1 MTEQHVLF
9 QDVVPYDIPSSL
21 DALRGPATGRLT
33 LPLHIW
39 WAPAPTFDLADRSDL
54 LVAYRAVVREG
65 RAEDQEAL
73 LNRGLLLTV
82 WPELRLPVRCR
93 EAWENA
99 FPELAA

>member
-1 MTEQHVLF
+1 VTEPHVLF

-21 DALRGPATGRLT
+21 GALRGPAAGRLT

-39 WAPAPTFDLADRSDL
+39 WAPEPTFDLADRSEL

-65 RAEDQEAL
+65 RTEDQEAL
-73 LNRGLLLTV
+73 LNRNLLLSV
-82 WPELRLPVRCR
+82 WPDLRLPIRCR
-93 EAWENA
+93 RAWEDA